1 MVSLNET
8 FAVITDESDLE
19 KFNPENYTAHETSQG
34 VLGYLWKVKKNQVK
48 CLYCTSSHGQ

>member
-19 KFNPENYTAHETSQG
+19 KFNPENYTAHETSQW

-48 CLYCTSSHGQ
+48 CLY